1 MKPFGNSILNIEPL
15 GVTLLVVKVICKL
28 AVYACVALVDNTV
41 ATLLFGTMGLPP
53 TILKPL
59 KIADVGGIV
68 VAPDVYVK
76 SNPV

>member
-1 MKPFGNSILNIEPL
+1 M
-15 GVTLLVVKVICKL
+15 LVVKVICKL
-28 AVYACVALVDNTV
+28 AVYACVGLVDNTI
-41 ATLLFGTMGLPP
+41 ASLLFGTMGFPP

-59 KIADVGGIV
+59 KIADVGSID